1 MLNQSGIQ
9 KTPVTALAQILFNTQ
24 HQVSVG
30 IKLAKNFT
38 GAVTEHGRKIVKAGT
53 PLNGDLTARG
63 TAFVAA
69 QDSSNPAVGVLLH
82 DVDVTD
88 TEANAALLI
97 WGFVNLS
104 RVDTT
109 TAALITET
117 RKTEL
122 TGRIWFLKD

>member
-9 KTPVTALAQILFNTQ
+9 KTPVTAPTQILFNTQ

-38 GAVTEHGRKIVKAGT
+38 DAVTEHGRKIVKAGT

-69 QDSSNPAVGVLLH
+69 QDSSNPAIGVLLH

-88 TEANAALLI
+88 TEANATLLI

-122 TGRIWFLKD
+122 IGRIWFLKD